1 MNRRRY
7 SNSITRMN
15 LISLFRDAIKIVYY
29 LFKWIFVSNQEEILE
44 IWKKIYLLYFYI
56 FLTTSIKFY
65 YAFNKM
71 LNTSIMIS
79 YRLMIKRPWVYTKK
93 EERQ

>member
-1 MNRRRY
+1 MNICIESRG
-7 SNSITRMN
+7 NVGN
-15 LISLFRDAIKIVYY
+15 LEKD
-29 LFKWIFVSNQEEILE
+29 IFA
-44 IWKKIYLLYFYI
+44 LYFYI

-79 YRLMIKRPWVYTKK
+79 YRLMIKRP
-93 EERQ
+93 

>member
-1 MNRRRY
+1 
-7 SNSITRMN
+7 MN

-29 LFKWIFVSNQEEILE
+29 LFKWIFVSNQEEMLE
-44 IWKKIYLLYFYI
+44 IWKKIFALYFYI